1 MATEKKINN
10 EENER
15 VNPIKLTMAN
25 GEVYT
30 LEFSR
35 ESIRFAESRGF
46 DIDEVGK
53 YPLTKVPELFW
64 YAFRMHH
71 MRMSKEQTDRILFDE
86 LGGMPKGM
94 AERLGELYAV
104 PLKSLSQNEDTA
116 KNSKVTVDM

>member
-1 MATEKKINN
+1 MATEKKVNN
-10 EENER
+10 EEEK
-15 VNPIKLTMAN
+15 VKPITLTMES

-35 ESIRFAESRGF
+35 ESIRFAEARGF
-46 DIDEVGK
+46 DIDDVGK

-86 LGGMPKGM
+86 MGGMPKGM
-94 AERLGELYAV
+94 AERLGELYAA
-104 PLKSLSQNEDTA
+104 PLKALSQDEEKG
-116 KNSKVTVDM
+116 KNSRVTVDM

>member
-1 MATEKKINN
+1 MATEKKITN
-10 EENER
+10 EENEK
-15 VNPIKLTMAN
+15 VNPITLTMAN

-35 ESIRFAESRGF
+35 ESVRFAESRGF

-116 KNSKVTVDM
+116 KNSRVTVDM